1 MSRPRRMLTFTTAS
15 GFREVYRQYAC
26 RYRHTAIGNL
36 TRGRLK
42 GDKCVNV
49 DIVRGWR

>member
-1 MSRPRRMLTFTTAS
+1 MCGPRRMSTFITAS

-42 GDKCVNV
+42 GDNSV
-49 DIVRGWR
+49 DLDIARG